1 MTSVVLAVGADEL
14 SSLRTV
20 ELLIVLVDGVVEVL
34 RLIYFLKN
42 YASYSTETSYFN
54 CFLWTGGGIA
64 YEYELVTSN
73 FKIESLIFK

>member
-34 RLIYFLKN
+34 KLIYFLKN
-42 YASYSTETSYFN
+42 YASY
-54 CFLWTGGGIA
+54 
-64 YEYELVTSN
+64 
-73 FKIESLIFK
+73 